1 MKKTFLLTA
10 IALGVA
16 ASASAQSAIEESKV
30 TDNISIGLKG
40 GVATPINQGP
50 FFGNMRGLVGAEI
63 RKGITPT
70 FGIGVEGEATVNSS
84 SWAGP
89 KSSAAFDHSYVGAF
103 GTVNLMNLFAGYTG
117 SPRVFEIEVQAGPG
131 WLHSYFPKGEGRD
144 YNTVGA
150 KAGMNFNFNLGESKA
165 WTISLSPAVL
175 FNMKDHT
182 DSPFY
187 GSHRAQ
193 FDMTAGIAYHFLNS
207 NGTHSFVQVQPY
219 DAAQVAAL
227 NEQINQL
234 RAETAG
240 LAATAQTAQAN
251 ANILA
256 QKLQECQNRPAQV
269 IKEVKVDNTLQSVR
283 YVFFRVGSS
292 KVTADQQPNV
302 EMIASYMKNHPKST
316 VVIKGYAS
324 PEGNAEFNAKLAAS
338 RAESVKNA
346 LVSKYGIKASRIK
359 AEGEGIGHMFSED
372 SWNRVSICTLEE

>member
-1 MKKTFLLTA
+1 MKKIFLLTA
-10 IALGVA
+10 IAMGAA
-16 ASASAQSAIEESKV
+16 ASASAQNAIEESKI

-70 FGIGVEGEATVNSS
+70 FGIGIEGEASVNSS

-89 KSSAAFDHSYVGAF
+89 RSSAVFDHSYVGAF
-103 GTVNLMNLFAGYTG
+103 GTVNLMNLFGGYTG
-117 SPRVFEIEVQAGPG
+117 SPRCFEIEVQGGAG
-131 WLHSYFPKGEGRD
+131 WLHSYFPKSESRD

-150 KAGMNFNFNLGESKA
+150 KAGLNFNFNLGESKA

-187 GSHRAQ
+187 ESHRAV

-207 NGTHSFVQVQPY
+207 NGTHSFVQVRPY
-219 DAAQVAAL
+219 DAAQVSAL

-234 RAETAG
+234 RAEVSG
-240 LAATAQTAQAN
+240 LAATAQTAQTN
-251 ANILA
+251 ANIMA
-256 QKLQECQNRPAQV
+256 QKLQECQNRPV
-269 IKEVKVDNTLQSVR
+269 TVVKEVDNTLQSVR

-292 KVTADQQPNV
+292 KVTADQMPNV
-302 EMIASYMKNHPKST
+302 EMIASYLKNHPKSK

-324 PEGNAEFNAKLAAS
+324 PEGNAEFNEKLATA
-338 RAESVKNA
+338 RAESVKTS
-346 LVSKYGIKASRIK
+346 LVKKYGINASRIQ
-359 AEGEGIGHMFSED
+359 AEGEGIGHMFDED